1 MAFSRSLTSLLVS
14 NFVMPD
20 PVEVA
25 IEAALLAHLGI
36 FAAAQSPV
44 ITIAQPN
51 IAFTPPSPV
60 TPSARW
66 LRATFLPVPSTRII
80 SGPNTHAGLFQVDVF
95 YGAGGGPLAPGRVAS
110 ALIEHFRDERLT
122 RDGITVQVNALPYRD
137 SMVTDAPWVFVPVRV
152 PYQCFAS

>member
-1 MAFSRSLTSLLVS
+1 MA
-14 NFVMPD
+14 D

-51 IAFTPPSPV
+51 VAFTPPSPV
-60 TPSARW
+60 TPTTRW
-66 LRATFLPVPSTRII
+66 LRATFLPVRPTRII
-80 SGPNTHAGLFQVDVF
+80 SGPNTHSGLFQVDAF
-95 YGAGGGPLAPGRVAS
+95 YGAGGGELAPARTAS
-110 ALIEHFRDERLT
+110 ALIEHYRDQRLKRDGFTIQINQLPFRDPL
-122 RDGITVQVNALPYRD
+122 
-137 SMVTDAPWVFVPVRV
+137 VTDSPWVFIPVRI

>member
-1 MAFSRSLTSLLVS
+1 
-14 NFVMPD
+14 MPD

-25 IEAALLAHLGI
+25 IEAALLEHLGT

-51 IAFTPPSPV
+51 IAFTPPTPV
-60 TPSARW
+60 TPTARW

-80 SGPNTHAGLFQVDVF
+80 SGPNTHSGLFQVDVF
-95 YGAGGGPLAPGRVAS
+95 YGAGGGPLAPGRVAA
-110 ALIEHFRDERLT
+110 ALIGHFSNRGAGLGLT
-122 RDGITVQVNALPYRD
+122 RDGFKIQINRIPYRD
-137 SMVTDAPWVFVPVRV
+137 SLVTDSPWVFIPVRI

>member
-1 MAFSRSLTSLLVS
+1 MA
-14 NFVMPD
+14 D

-25 IEAALLAHLGI
+25 IEAALLAHLGT

-51 IAFTPPSPV
+51 VAFTPPTPV
-60 TPSARW
+60 TPTSRY

-95 YGAGGGPLAPGRVAS
+95 YGAGSGPLAPGRVAA
-110 ALIEHFRDERLT
+110 ALIDHYRDRRLK
-122 RDGITVQVNALPYRD
+122 RDGFTVQVNQLPYRD
-137 SMVTDAPWVFVPVRV
+137 ALVIDGAWAFVPVRV
-152 PYQCFAS
+152 VYACYAN